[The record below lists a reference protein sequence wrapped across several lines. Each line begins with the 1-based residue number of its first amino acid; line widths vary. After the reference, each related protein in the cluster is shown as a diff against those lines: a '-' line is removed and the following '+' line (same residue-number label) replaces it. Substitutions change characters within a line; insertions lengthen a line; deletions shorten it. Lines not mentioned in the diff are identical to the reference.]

1 MTAHYRPIDAVS
13 LIASP
18 ALSTAYKAYLAL
30 KRLCATALGTALVL
44 AACAVAAAPPA
55 PPSGA
60 PLLQAFSSAPP
71 GRPPAPWRAVGL
83 PDKTIPLTD
92 MQITRVPGG
101 SDNTGILQL
110 RADKSYGTLSHAL
123 AQLQPT
129 TATRLGWR
137 WRLDQAVAGA
147 NLRQKAGDDA
157 ALKVC
162 AMFDMPLERLGLVER
177 SLMRL
182 ARARSG
188 ELLPAATL
196 CYVWDPA
203 LALGTLLPNAY
214 TARVRYLV
222 LNSAESALGQWHTH
236 QRNLHADFLQAFGTE
251 SATVPP
257 LLAIVVGA
265 DADNTGHSS
274 LAFVGDLV
282 LVEQ

>member
-1 MTAHYRPIDAVS
+1 
-13 LIASP
+13 
-18 ALSTAYKAYLAL
+18 
-30 KRLCATALGTALVL
+30 
-44 AACAVAAAPPA
+44 
-55 PPSGA
+55 
-60 PLLQAFSSAPP
+60 
-71 GRPPAPWRAVGL
+71 
-83 PDKTIPLTD
+83 
-92 MQITRVPGG
+92 
-101 SDNTGILQL
+101 
-110 RADKSYGTLSHAL
+110 
-123 AQLQPT
+123 
-129 TATRLGWR
+129 
-137 WRLDQAVAGA
+137 
-147 NLRQKAGDDA
+147 
-157 ALKVC
+157 
-162 AMFDMPLERLGLVER
+162 
-177 SLMRL
+177 MRL

-203 LALGTLLPNAY
+203 LARGTLLPNAY

-265 DADNTGHSS
+265 DADNTGHNS